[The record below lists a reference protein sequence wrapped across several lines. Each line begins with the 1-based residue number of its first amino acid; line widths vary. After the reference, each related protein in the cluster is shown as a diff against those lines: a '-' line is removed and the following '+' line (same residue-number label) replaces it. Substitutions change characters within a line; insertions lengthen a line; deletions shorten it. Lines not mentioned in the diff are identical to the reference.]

1 MAEHN
6 DLGKWGE
13 DEAALYLEDEG
24 YTIIDRDWRLG
35 RRDLDIL
42 AYTPDGNTLV
52 VVEVKTRTGEEYQQP
67 EEAVTPRQDE
77 ESCHSCQCLCQG
89 MPGGQRVA
97 LRCHLHRGKRTSGEE
112 SAASQGCL
120 QSDADTLDSM
130 LVLKSFCPFRACGT
144 YMRNLNYI

>member
-52 VVEVKTRTGEEYQQP
+52 VVEVKTRSDNYLVSP
-67 EEAVTPRQDE
+67 L
-77 ESCHSCQCLCQG
+77 ESVDAAKIKCI
-89 MPGGQRVA
+89 V
-97 LRCHLHRGKRTSGEE
+97 
-112 SAASQGCL
+112 SAADVYARKFNVDLSIRFDIIAVVKYADGYRAEHIE
-120 QSDADTLDSM
+120 DAFYAPLR
-130 LVLKSFCPFRACGT
+130 K
-144 YMRNLNYI
+144 

>member
-52 VVEVKTRTGEEYQQP
+52 VVEVKTRSGDDYQRP
-67 EEAVTPRQDE
+67 EEAVDGR
-77 ESCHSCQCLCQG
+77 
-89 MPGGQRVA
+89 
-97 LRCHLHRGKRTSGEE
+97 K
-112 SAASQGCL
+112 
-120 QSDADTLDSM
+120 
-130 LVLKSFCPFRACGT
+130 
-144 YMRNLNYI
+144 MRNLAALQRVWESRRSVMRHLMWAIRACQR

>member
-13 DEAALYLEDEG
+13 DEAVLYLEDEG
-24 YTIIDRDWRLG
+24 YTIVDRDWRLG

-67 EEAVTPRQDE
+67 EEAVTP
-77 ESCHSCQCLCQG
+77 
-89 MPGGQRVA
+89 
-97 LRCHLHRGKRTSGEE
+97 GK
-112 SAASQGCL
+112 
-120 QSDADTLDSM
+120 
-130 LVLKSFCPFRACGT
+130 
-144 YMRNLNYI
+144 MRNLALAANAYVKEYQVDKVLRFDVISIVGCAHQVKSLQHLKDAFNPMLIL

>member
-13 DEAALYLEDEG
+13 DEAVLYLEDEG
-24 YTIIDRDWRLG
+24 YTIVDRDWRLG

-67 EEAVTPRQDE
+67 EEAVTP
-77 ESCHSCQCLCQG
+77 
-89 MPGGQRVA
+89 
-97 LRCHLHRGKRTSGEE
+97 GK
-112 SAASQGCL
+112 
-120 QSDADTLDSM
+120 
-130 LVLKSFCPFRACGT
+130 
-144 YMRNLNYI
+144 MRNLAIAANAYVKERQVDKELRFDVISIVGCEHQVKSLQHLKEAFNPMLIL

>member
-67 EEAVTPRQDE
+67 EEAVTP
-77 ESCHSCQCLCQG
+77 
-89 MPGGQRVA
+89 
-97 LRCHLHRGKRTSGEE
+97 GK
-112 SAASQGCL
+112 
-120 QSDADTLDSM
+120 
-130 LVLKSFCPFRACGT
+130 
-144 YMRNLNYI
+144 MRNLAIAANAYVKERQVDKELRFDVISIVGCEHQVKSLQHLKDAFNPMLIL